1 MDLGKIIL
9 FVVIGGVSVYYGL
22 QRGQMFTIVVG
33 VAIAVFG
40 ILNNVFMSR
49 RKRNNEEDK

>member
-1 MDLGKIIL
+1 MDLGRIIL

-22 QRGQMFTIVVG
+22 ERGQMVTVVIG

-40 ILNNVFMSR
+40 ILNNVFMGR